1 MLFSSPISYALS
13 GVRGGESRSGLAG
26 DAGHQSPGISR
37 MPAGIDLKKASGGV
51 VGVGVV
57 GGGPGGVPGP
67 HASGG
72 VGGGGPGG
80 VPGPKKIF
88 WIF

>member
-1 MLFSSPISYALS
+1 
-13 GVRGGESRSGLAG
+13 
-26 DAGHQSPGISR
+26 

-57 GGGPGGVPGP
+57 GGGPGDVPGP
-67 HASGG
+67 NASGG

-80 VPGPKKIF
+80 APGPKSIF
-88 WIF
+88 